1 MKRIRDKIE
10 YYVLEVDNRWRILPV
25 KRQRLLTKLFFVGY
39 ALLTLLVIVSICIST
54 SQRNNKISI
63 NHIDGISKKTQT
75 KDTIQADKTNLLI
88 KK

>member
-10 YYVLEVDNRWRILPV
+10 YYALQADHHWKILPV
-25 KRQRLLTKLFFVGY
+25 KRQKLLTKLFFRGY

-54 SQRNNKISI
+54 SQRNNEISI
-63 NHIDGISKKTQT
+63 DHIDGISKSLQT
-75 KDTIQADKTNLLI
+75 KDTVQADKINSLM

>member
-10 YYVLEVDNRWRILPV
+10 YYVLQADNYWKILPV
-25 KRQRLLTKLFFVGY
+25 KRQRLLTKLFFGGY

-54 SQRNNKISI
+54 SQRNNEISI
-63 NHIDGISKKTQT
+63 NHIDGISRSLQME
-75 KDTIQADKTNLLI
+75 DTIQADKINSLI

>member
-10 YYVLEVDNRWRILPV
+10 YYALQADNRWKILPIE
-25 KRQRLLTKLFFVGY
+25 RQRLFTKLFFVGY

-54 SQRNNKISI
+54 VQRNNEISI
-63 NHIDGISKKTQT
+63 NHIDGVSRNLQT
-75 KDTIQADKTNLLI
+75 KDTIQADKINSLI

>member
-10 YYVLEVDNRWRILPV
+10 YYALLADKNWKILPI
-25 KRQRLLTKLFFVGY
+25 KRQRLLTKLFFGGY

-54 SQRNNKISI
+54 GQSNKEILI
-63 NHIDGISKKTQT
+63 NHIGGIHKNPQT
-75 KDTIQADKTNLLI
+75 KDTVQSDNINPLI

>member
-1 MKRIRDKIE
+1 MKRIRDKIA
-10 YYVLEVDNRWRILPV
+10 YYVLEVENRWRILTV
-25 KRQRLLTKLFFVGY
+25 KRQRLLTKFFFGGY

-54 SQRNNKISI
+54 SQRNNEISI

-75 KDTIQADKTNLLI
+75 KDTVQADKTNLLI

>member
-10 YYVLEVDNRWRILPV
+10 YYALQADNRWKILPV
-25 KRQRLLTKLFFVGY
+25 KRQRLLTKLFFGGY

-54 SQRNNKISI
+54 GQRNNEISI
-63 NHIDGISKKTQT
+63 NHINGISKNPQT
-75 KDTIQADKTNLLI
+75 KNTIQFDKINSLI

>member
-10 YYVLEVDNRWRILPV
+10 YYALKADNRWKILPV
-25 KRQRLLTKLFFVGY
+25 KRQRLLTKLFFGGY

-54 SQRNNKISI
+54 SQRNNEISI
-63 NHIDGISKKTQT
+63 NHIDGITKNPQT
-75 KDTIQADKTNLLI
+75 KDTIQTDKINSLI

>member
-1 MKRIRDKIE
+1 MKRITDKIE
-10 YYVLEVDNRWRILPV
+10 YYALKADNRWKILPF
-25 KRQRLLTKLFFVGY
+25 KRQRLLTKLFFAGY
-39 ALLTLLVIVSICIST
+39 ALLTLLVIVSICMST
-54 SQRNNKISI
+54 SQRNNEISI